1 MSIISDRTNFNKMS
15 KYFLISAVL
24 VVPVILLLAGC
35 GYKDEIEHLKS
46 EIGQIKGEL
55 QKTEES
61 IAIFSKDLAL
71 VKNDLEVQAKEI
83 ERLGQ
88 KLSNEKQQNIQ
99 SKAKPKKK
107 KRK

>member
-1 MSIISDRTNFNKMS
+1 MVIRNIIGK
-15 KYFLISAVL
+15 ISRYGSL
-24 VVPVILLLAGC
+24 VMYLFILNMTILLITSC
-35 GYKDEIEHLKS
+35 GYKDEIERLKS

-71 VKNDLEVQAKEI
+71 VKNDIEAQGREI
-83 ERLGQ
+83 ERINQ
-88 KLSNEKQQNIQ
+88 RLSNEKQQNIQ

-107 KRK
+107 KRR